1 MRISDWSPD
10 VCSSD
15 LIGLEHGKTEAWYV
29 LSATPDAKIA
39 IGLRRQ
45 VTAPQLRASIDDGSI
60 SDLVQWHPVS
70 KDDVIFVPAGTIHAV
85 GAGLLLAEGPPRSDP
100 TIRLLA
106 TLRQR
111 WLPVNSAL

>member
-70 KDDVIFVPAGTIHAV
+70 KDDVIFVPAGTIHARSEERRV
-85 GAGLLLAEGPPRSDP
+85 GKGWVSTWRSRGYADH
-100 TIRLLA
+100 
-106 TLRQR
+106 
-111 WLPVNSAL
+111 